1 MNNQIHVQLVRR
13 SMHEGL
19 SYITCII
26 RNRVDENRKRVQPRK
41 APMIDMS
48 DDENTG
54 ERTQI

>member
-1 MNNQIHVQLVRR
+1 LHYKHKRKANKN
-13 SMHEGL
+13 L
-19 SYITCII
+19 SDEKL
-26 RNRVDENRKRVQPRK
+26 DENRKRVQPRK